1 MRILFVDDNADLRAL
16 IPMLLAK
23 RGYAVHAAA
32 TATEALEHAPEFV
45 PDVVL
50 SDISMPEMDG
60 YDFMAALRAQSD
72 QPFRSVAMT
81 GFGGPSDFIRA
92 REAGFDECLTKPIDF
107 EHLFDILD
115 KLKQNLALEG
125 QN

>member
-1 MRILFVDDNADLRAL
+1 MRILFVDDNPDLRAL

-23 RGYAVHAAA
+23 RGYLVQTAA
-32 TATEALEHAPEFV
+32 TAGEALVCACDTV

-72 QPFRSVAMT
+72 QPFCSVALT
-81 GFGGPSDFIRA
+81 GFGGPSDFSRA

-107 EHLFDILD
+107 EKLFNILD
-115 KLKQNLALEG
+115 RLQQTLVVDG